1 MDKEREIL
9 YYEDYFIDFFMSLD
23 DGAKKKVSYVLDM
36 LKTQERLNKNFVKL
50 IRDGLYELRASHNRN
65 IYRAF
70 FIFDDGNIVM
80 LFNGFQKKAKIGSM
94 DAVLDKLYGKV
105 GSPEREEFRKEAYSY
120 CVGQIISDARK
131 QEKMTQSELAEKV
144 GTNKTY
150 ISRIEK
156 GIIEPGVGL
165 FFRIIDALGL
175 KIEIVK
181 PIM

>member
-1 MDKEREIL
+1 MQ
-9 YYEDYFIDFFMSLD
+9 
-23 DGAKKKVSYVLDM
+23 A
-36 LKTQERLNKNFVKL
+36 NP
-50 IRDGLYELRASHNRN
+50 
-65 IYRAF
+65 
-70 FIFDDGNIVM
+70 
-80 LFNGFQKKAKIGSM
+80 KIGSM

-156 GIIEPGVGL
+156 KVIK
-165 FFRIIDALGL
+165 
-175 KIEIVK
+175 KIKETIK
-181 PIM
+181 I

>member
-1 MDKEREIL
+1 MQ
-9 YYEDYFIDFFMSLD
+9 
-23 DGAKKKVSYVLDM
+23 A
-36 LKTQERLNKNFVKL
+36 NP
-50 IRDGLYELRASHNRN
+50 
-65 IYRAF
+65 
-70 FIFDDGNIVM
+70 
-80 LFNGFQKKAKIGSM
+80 KIGSM

-120 CVGQIISDARK
+120 CVGQMISEARK
-131 QEKMTQSELAEKV
+131 QEKM

-156 GIIEPGVGL
+156 GVIEPGVGL